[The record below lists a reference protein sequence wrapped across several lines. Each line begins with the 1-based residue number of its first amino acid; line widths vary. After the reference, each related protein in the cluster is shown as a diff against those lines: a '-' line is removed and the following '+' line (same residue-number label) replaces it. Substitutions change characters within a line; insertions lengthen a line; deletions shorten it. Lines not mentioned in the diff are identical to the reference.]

1 MPGYVYASHHFQGH
15 GTVIVEGKKTWKRE
29 RKTKRKSNKNHYAGQ
44 SMEIEIRNS
53 MPDHCGMS
61 KSLVKFVLFLQ
72 WPLDLEQQGIEFGP
86 VG

>member
-1 MPGYVYASHHFQGH
+1 
-15 GTVIVEGKKTWKRE
+15 
-29 RKTKRKSNKNHYAGQ
+29 
-44 SMEIEIRNS
+44 MEIEIRNS

>member
-1 MPGYVYASHHFQGH
+1 
-15 GTVIVEGKKTWKRE
+15 
-29 RKTKRKSNKNHYAGQ
+29 
-44 SMEIEIRNS
+44 MEIEIRNS

-86 VG
+86 VGRVLGEAAVLSGLSVL